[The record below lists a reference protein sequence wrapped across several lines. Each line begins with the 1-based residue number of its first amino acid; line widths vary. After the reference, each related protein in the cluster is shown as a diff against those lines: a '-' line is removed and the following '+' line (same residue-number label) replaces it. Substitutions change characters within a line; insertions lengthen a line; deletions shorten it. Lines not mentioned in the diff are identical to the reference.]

1 MCIPVRYI
9 IYVVLTACVGY
20 VSSLCPEEKDYLY
33 GMGRNLLTVC
43 ITLVTLYTTISNL
56 VMMQL
61 SKFHE
66 ESKGNIKKCLESLR
80 RNIRILMGLI
90 ATDAFVLIIIP
101 NINIPLELWHWVLNH
116 YRLITDMVVF
126 FTLFYFLYV
135 IYDSTLAFYNLFE
148 HNNK

>member
-9 IYVVLTACVGY
+9 IYVVLTICVAY
-20 VSSLCPEEKDYLY
+20 VSSLCCEEKDYLY
-33 GMGRNLLTVC
+33 GMSRNLLTVC

-61 SKFHE
+61 SKFHKG
-66 ESKGNIKKCLESLR
+66 SKGNIKKCLGSLR
-80 RNIRILMGLI
+80 RNIKILMGLI
-90 ATDAFVLIIIP
+90 ALDAFVLIIMF
-101 NINIPLELWHWVLNH
+101 NVDFYLKQWQWVLNN

>member
-1 MCIPVRYI
+1 MYIPVRYI
-9 IYVVLTACVGY
+9 IYVVLTACIGY
-20 VSSLCPEEKDYLY
+20 VSSLCSEENDYLY
-33 GMGRNLLTVC
+33 GMSRNLLTVC
-43 ITLVTLYTTISNL
+43 IILVTLYTTISNL

-66 ESKGNIKKCLESLR
+66 ESEGNILKCLEGLR
-80 RNIRILMGLI
+80 RNIKILMGLI
-90 ATDAFVLIIIP
+90 ACDAFILIILPDIKLQ
-101 NINIPLELWHWVLNH
+101 LEQWLWVLNH
-116 YRLITDMVVF
+116 YRLVVDMVVF

>member
-9 IYVVLTACVGY
+9 IYVVLTALVGY
-20 VSSLCPEEKDYLY
+20 FSSLCPIEKDYLY
-33 GMGRNLLTVC
+33 GMSRNLLTVC

-66 ESKGNIKKCLESLR
+66 ESKGNIKKCLQSLR
-80 RNIRILMGLI
+80 KNIKVLMGLVAI
-90 ATDAFVLIIIP
+90 DAFILVVLP
-101 NINIPLELWHWVLNH
+101 NINLQIEQWQWVLCHN
-116 YRLITDMVVF
+116 RLIVDMVVF

>member
-1 MCIPVRYI
+1 MRIPVRYI

-20 VSSLCPEEKDYLY
+20 ISSLGSEEEDYLY
-33 GMGRNLLTVC
+33 GMSRNLLTVC

-56 VMMQL
+56 IMMQL

-66 ESKGNIKKCLESLR
+66 ESKGNIKKCLEGLR
-80 RNIRILMGLI
+80 RNIKILMGLI
-90 ATDAFVLIIIP
+90 TTDAVILIIIP
-101 NINIPLELWHWVLNH
+101 NIDYQWEQWQWVLRH

-126 FTLFYFLYV
+126 ITLFYFLYV

>member
-9 IYVVLTACVGY
+9 IYVVLTALVGY
-20 VSSLCPEEKDYLY
+20 FSSLCSEEKDYLY
-33 GMGRNLLTVC
+33 GMSRNFLTVC

-66 ESKGNIKKCLESLR
+66 ESKGNIKTCLESLR
-80 RNIRILMGLI
+80 RNIKILIGLI
-90 ATDAFVLIIIP
+90 ATDAFVLIILP
-101 NINIPLELWHWVLNH
+101 NINIQLEQWQWILCHS
-116 YRLITDMVVF
+116 RLIVDMAVF

>member
-9 IYVVLTACVGY
+9 IYAVLTICVGY
-20 VSSLCPEEKDYLY
+20 VSSLCSEEKDYLY
-33 GMGRNLLTVC
+33 EMSRNLLTVC

-56 VMMQL
+56 VLLQL

-66 ESKGNIKKCLESLR
+66 ESKGNIKKCLKGLR
-80 RNIRILMGLI
+80 RNIKILMGLI
-90 ATDAFVLIIIP
+90 ATDAFVFIVIP
-101 NINIPLELWHWVLNH
+101 NIYFHLEQWQWVLNH

-148 HNNK
+148 YNNR

>member
-9 IYVVLTACVGY
+9 IYVVLTACIGY
-20 VSSLCPEEKDYLY
+20 ASSLCSEENDYLY
-33 GMGRNLLTVC
+33 RMSRNLLTVC
-43 ITLVTLYTTISNL
+43 VTLVTLYTTISNL

-66 ESKGNIKKCLESLR
+66 ESNGNIRKCLEGLR
-80 RNIRILMGLI
+80 RNIKILMGLI
-90 ATDAFVLIIIP
+90 ACDAFILIILP
-101 NINIPLELWHWVLNH
+101 NIKLQLEQWLWLLNH
-116 YRLITDMVVF
+116 YRLVVDMVVF

>member
-9 IYVVLTACVGY
+9 IYVVLTICVGY
-20 VSSLCPEEKDYLY
+20 ISSLCSDEKDYLY
-33 GMGRNLLTVC
+33 GMSRNLLTVS
-43 ITLVTLYTTISNL
+43 ITLFTLYTTISNL

-66 ESKGNIKKCLESLR
+66 ESKGNIKKCLGSLR
-80 RNIRILMGLI
+80 RNIKILMGLI
-90 ATDAFVLIIIP
+90 TIDAFILIIMP
-101 NINIPLELWHWVLNH
+101 NVDFHLKQWQWLLNH

>member
-20 VSSLCPEEKDYLY
+20 ISSLCSEENDYLY
-33 GMGRNLLTVC
+33 GMSRNLLTVC

-66 ESKGNIKKCLESLR
+66 ESKENIRKCLEGLR
-80 RNIRILMGLI
+80 RNIKILMGLI
-90 ATDAFVLIIIP
+90 ASDAFILIGG
-101 NINIPLELWHWVLNH
+101 
-116 YRLITDMVVF
+116 
-126 FTLFYFLYV
+126 V
-135 IYDSTLAFYNLFE
+135 I
-148 HNNK
+148 

>member
-1 MCIPVRYI
+1 MCVPIRYI
-9 IYVVLTACVGY
+9 IYIVLTLCVGY
-20 VSSLCPEEKDYLY
+20 FSSLCPEEKDYLY
-33 GMGRNLLTVC
+33 GMSRNLLAVC

-80 RNIRILMGLI
+80 RNIKILMGLI
-90 ATDAFVLIIIP
+90 SADAFVLIIMP
-101 NINIPLELWHWVLNH
+101 NVDFRMEQWQWILNH
-116 YRLITDMVVF
+116 YRLVTDMAVF
-126 FTLFYFLYV
+126 FTLFYFLFV

>member
-9 IYVVLTACVGY
+9 IYVVLTACIGY
-20 VSSLCPEEKDYLY
+20 ASSLCSEENDYLY
-33 GMGRNLLTVC
+33 GMSRNLLTVC
-43 ITLVTLYTTISNL
+43 IALVTLYTTISNL

-66 ESKGNIKKCLESLR
+66 ESKGNIRKCLEGLK
-80 RNIRILMGLI
+80 RNIKILMGLI
-90 ATDAFVLIIIP
+90 ACDAFILIILP
-101 NINIPLELWHWVLNH
+101 NIKLQLEQWLWLLNH
-116 YRLITDMVVF
+116 YRLVVDMVVF